1 MGAGMTNDQAPP
13 PSQGLEHDRRTPLSR
28 LRYKDV
34 EVQTWRIEASV
45 VVVLAM
51 FAFVGLLLMH
61 ELHARGH

>member
-1 MGAGMTNDQAPP
+1 MTLDAGTFG
-13 PSQGLEHDRRTPLSR
+13 GLFGSR

-34 EVQTWRIEASV
+34 EVQTWRIVASV

-51 FAFVGLLLMH
+51 LAFVGLLLMH